1 MVLKTVAI
9 RRRSGSEKFVWTRGS
24 SSPGCTAL
32 IVDSSSRIGLKAS
45 RRIRKL
51 ATRMATSPMASRP
64 SKNGNRVRPEKFTVI
79 SGLLTAP
86 AAMMALFATTT
97 FWNVVRLRCH
107 HRGSNEV
114 LTIHS
119 RHGFGGRLELVP
131 PNQFRPKR
139 NQVRAGCRT
148 LVNAP
153 QTGYRYDWGRPTLP
167 LLLRAVSPT
176 ARFFFSTGG
185 NGAGE

>member
-9 RRRSGSEKFVWTRGS
+9 RRRSGSEKFVGTRGS

-51 ATRMATSPMASRP
+51 ATRRQTSPMARRP
-64 SKNGNRVRPEKFTVI
+64 SKTGNRVRPKKFSVI
-79 SGLLTAP
+79 SGPLTGP

-119 RHGFGGRLELVP
+119 RHGLEGDFELGP
-131 PNQFRPKR
+131 PNQFTPKR
-139 NQVRAGCRT
+139 NQVRAGGRT

-153 QTGYRYDWGRPTLP
+153 QTGDRYDWVYPPSPSFCGPVPLRPASSFQLP
-167 LLLRAVSPT
+167 AT
-176 ARFFFSTGG
+176 F
-185 NGAGE
+185 

>member
-51 ATRMATSPMASRP
+51 PTRMATGPIASRP
-64 SKNGNRVRPEKFTVI
+64 RKKGNGVRREKFSVI
-79 SGLLTAP
+79 SGPLIAP

-119 RHGFGGRLELVP
+119 RHGLEGDFELGP

-153 QTGYRYDWGRPTLP
+153 QTGYRYAGANHPPPPFAARLPNGP
-167 LLLRAVSPT
+167 LLL
-176 ARFFFSTGG
+176 F
-185 NGAGE
+185 NGRTP